1 MSSGLPNTCFA
12 DTANR
17 KYRIDSPAN
26 AYESMSY
33 AIKTAGVE
41 PHVIGRIKKAL
52 DLYGV
57 EPPVPELTKEAAAFE
72 EVVYVLP
79 EYNKLP
85 VKTAADIKL
94 AEDAVLRNRSKLKT
108 TTLANACNRLV
119 KLAGKN
125 GMEVSPDT
133 MQLAGLT
140 QCDVEKTASWI
151 EARGNI
157 TNNRTFYKLADR
169 VRGPGGPTS
178 RADLVK
184 LSSAVDQL
192 DRKFGLDRYYNKKL
206 PDPLQTVFSTKIAMS
221 AVVDMGSCSMPLST
235 LAKLPVSFY
244 SDVLGDDVA
253 DEITKDGKVD
263 EGLLAEI
270 VPTLPKDMKELLA
283 SKIKESGV

>member
-1 MSSGLPNTCFA
+1 
-12 DTANR
+12 
-17 KYRIDSPAN
+17 
-26 AYESMSY
+26 MSY

-41 PHVIGRIKKAL
+41 PHVIGRISKAL

-57 EPPVPELTKEAAAFE
+57 AAPVPELAKEAAAFE

-85 VKTAADIKL
+85 VKTASDIKL
-94 AEDAVLRNRSKLKT
+94 AEDAVLRNKSKLKT
-108 TTLANACNRLV
+108 ATLANACNILV

-125 GMEVSPDT
+125 GLEVSSET

-157 TNNRTFYKLADR
+157 TSNRTFYKLADR
-169 VRGPGGPTS
+169 VRGPRGPKS

-192 DRKFGLDRYYNKKL
+192 DRKFGLEVHYNKKL
-206 PDPLQTVFSTKIAMS
+206 PDPLQTVFSTKVAMS
-221 AVVDMGSCSMPLST
+221 SMVDMGSCTIPLST
-235 LAKLPVSFY
+235 LSKLPESFY
-244 SDVLGDDVA
+244 SDILGEDVA
-253 DEITKDGKVD
+253 DEICKDGVVD
-263 EGLLAEI
+263 AGLLAEV
-270 VPTLPKDMKELLA
+270 VPTLPNDMKELLA